1 MTDRAARQ
9 LQIARDP
16 GSGFSLRE
24 KFECTLFALGERTTS
39 SRARGDTVRLL
50 HGADYSSEMAI
61 EGRVF
66 VRIRYRLSSR

>member
-1 MTDRAARQ
+1 
-9 LQIARDP
+9 
-16 GSGFSLRE
+16 
-24 KFECTLFALGERTTS
+24 
-39 SRARGDTVRLL
+39 LL